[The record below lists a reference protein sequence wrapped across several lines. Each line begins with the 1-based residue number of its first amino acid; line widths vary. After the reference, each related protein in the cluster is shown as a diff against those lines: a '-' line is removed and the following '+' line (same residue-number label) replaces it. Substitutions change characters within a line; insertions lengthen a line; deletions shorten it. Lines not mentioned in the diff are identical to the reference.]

1 MLKFFKLKTL
11 DTASGIVSSATFGQ
25 RIAWLVAG
33 CPLRDPKVVARFVEK
48 KNKDKEKTYRNERT
62 YATSNTFS
70 LPSS

>member
-1 MLKFFKLKTL
+1 MMKFFNLKTL
-11 DTASGIVSSATFGQ
+11 DTTSGIVCSATFWQ

-48 KNKDKEKTYRNERT
+48 KKKGKTHITERT
-62 YATSNTFS
+62 HATSNTFS